1 MVRQPKNIQWWWSPQ
16 KPLEICNGLF
26 KTIEIYN
33 YCKNKC
39 WETFSLLYCVIFTL
53 WNDVRSQ
60 YIWSISNGFYGFWL
74 MRSAQN
80 LCFVVNRFY
89 ALFRLNGSSKPSLTS
104 KPLLTIALKILKTI
118 EKPLVPMVGPPK
130 KHSMVM
136 VQLCQN
142 HWKTI
147 DGDGGLKKTLTI
159 PSPWK
164 IDHRCGLVPD
174 HSNGQLKHKLSK
186 FAWHAIG
193 ECRPFCWDR
202 LCPKNLK
209 RPFWGD
215 KIGIFS
221 FFGWGVNPPNPPGS
235 TRYFRPWFSCLKSGV
250 ASKIKAV

>member
-1 MVRQPKNIQWWWSPQ
+1 
-16 KPLEICNGLF
+16 
-26 KTIEIYN
+26 
-33 YCKNKC
+33 
-39 WETFSLLYCVIFTL
+39 
-53 WNDVRSQ
+53 
-60 YIWSISNGFYGFWL
+60 

-147 DGDGGLKKTLTI
+147 DGNGGLKKTLTI

-164 IDHRCGLVPD
+164 IDHRCGLIVTVAVIVVFIIIWMVVIILASISGKSLSSRQ
-174 HSNGQLKHKLSK
+174 HEIISCETNQRFWWHCTSNNLSS
-186 FAWHAIG
+186 HNQGTEIH
-193 ECRPFCWDR
+193 
-202 LCPKNLK
+202 L
-209 RPFWGD
+209 
-215 KIGIFS
+215 
-221 FFGWGVNPPNPPGS
+221 
-235 TRYFRPWFSCLKSGV
+235 
-250 ASKIKAV
+250 

>member
-1 MVRQPKNIQWWWSPQ
+1 
-16 KPLEICNGLF
+16 
-26 KTIEIYN
+26 
-33 YCKNKC
+33 
-39 WETFSLLYCVIFTL
+39 
-53 WNDVRSQ
+53 
-60 YIWSISNGFYGFWL
+60 

-147 DGDGGLKKTLTI
+147 DGNGGLKKTLTI

-164 IDHRCGLVPD
+164 IDHRCGL
-174 HSNGQLKHKLSK
+174 HQTKLAKKGLRDKVGSMICCQTRPRENCAKVFLTNRSLCNLVWSK
-186 FAWHAIG
+186 F
-193 ECRPFCWDR
+193 
-202 LCPKNLK
+202 
-209 RPFWGD
+209 
-215 KIGIFS
+215 
-221 FFGWGVNPPNPPGS
+221 V
-235 TRYFRPWFSCLKSGV
+235 
-250 ASKIKAV
+250 